1 MANATILG
9 APRLSLGA
17 TVAGNNP
24 VGMPATNLNND
35 EPSEKCRMDSPDPES
50 TYIYVPQL
58 SYPLG
63 YYGATFGVGGIGVI
77 NHNLSIGAT
86 ARTMLFDA
94 GLTDFEPERVLPDGK
109 TDVAG
114 TWSGTAADV
123 DESPY
128 AADAN
133 KNTCSG
139 ASSLTPAINYSF
151 ATPSTT
157 PETGADL
164 QLMRVKVSWTGDA
177 PTGFSFELRDGVT
190 SIEYLDFTV
199 TGGNPQVTN
208 GAVLLMPWDAADLV
222 TANGSGV
229 NLRIDCTLGSGSD
242 DISIEAV
249 DWLCDIGTTGG
260 TVLYDSGWDSA
271 TYDTTDAQWGSTVA
285 GVAGVA
291 PTQNYVNY
299 PPSEIAGVA
308 KALTMFRDPF
318 NSDGYIDVGCY
329 VLGPIFRPTIN
340 RAWGPLVGV
349 RDLSI
354 KKFSHGGQTFGVKR
368 PRLRT
373 ISLPLHELSAAEAH
387 SLLDRVN
394 WRKGTLSPVLVS
406 LFPGDATEG
415 RHTTIWATVE
425 QMDEMAA
432 NFFGDYRAM
441 NLTFVEKQ

>member
-17 TVAGNNP
+17 TVVGNNP

-35 EPSEKCRMDSPDPES
+35 EPSQKCRMDSADPAD

-86 ARTMLFDA
+86 ARTLLLDA
-94 GLTDFEPERVLPDGK
+94 DAVDPTPTRLAPTAATQVVGS
-109 TDVAG
+109 
-114 TWSGTAADV
+114 WSGAFSDI

-128 AADAN
+128 SADAG
-133 KNTCSG
+133 KMTCLGTSSQVPSLRLHMANP
-139 ASSLTPAINYSF
+139 ASNPK
-151 ATPSTT
+151 
-157 PETGADL
+157 TGTDL
-164 QLMRVKVSWTGDA
+164 QMFRVMLSWTGDD
-177 PTGFSFELRDGVT
+177 PSSITFELYDNNVLIEE
-190 SIEYLDFTV
+190 IEYGVD
-199 TGGNPQVTN
+199 GGQPLPSS
-208 GAVLLMPWDAADLV
+208 GDIVLLPWDAADLADPGGGAV
-222 TANGSGV
+222 QFQISAVLADSA
-229 NLRIDCTLGSGSD
+229 D
-242 DISIEAV
+242 DFSVEAA
-249 DWLCDIGTTGG
+249 DWLCDLGPTGG
-260 TVLYDSGWDSA
+260 SILYDSGWELA
-271 TYDTTDAQWGSTVA
+271 TYDTTDTQWGSTVA

-291 PTQNYVNY
+291 PTQNYVHY
-299 PPSEIAGVA
+299 PPTEIAGVA
-308 KALTMFRDPF
+308 QAITLFRDPF
-318 NSDGYIDVGCY
+318 NSAGYVDVGCY